1 MRKISLFLLIFALV
15 INSLVVFVRAQEY
28 KQEQR
33 IELPPGMELIQ
44 VGANVFVVAPKGSK
58 VRQEDTRI
66 IVERTNAYMMRRF
79 QDIED
84 RLTQLKAEQEQL
96 KKEIEKIKISLL
108 LKIRCFQFIPFY
120 RRYISQLR
128 QRSPKAI

>member
-1 MRKISLFLLIFALV
+1 
-15 INSLVVFVRAQEY
+15 
-28 KQEQR
+28 
-33 IELPPGMELIQ
+33 
-44 VGANVFVVAPKGSK
+44 VAPKGSK

-96 KKEIEKIKISLL
+96 KKEIEKIKM
-108 LKIRCFQFIPFY
+108 QFE
-120 RRYISQLR
+120 
-128 QRSPKAI
+128 